1 MASFAFYLITGGALI
16 VFILAGSSLFIYA
29 AGLWLERINQKYA
42 GLVADSDKTQRK
54 AIKQKMN
61 RETKIVTGIS
71 ASILIGVSVLFLKY
85 FNFFGSNINGL
96 INNLFGLTPIPTL
109 SLMLPLG
116 AIILHSSG
124 SQLYNRRIQRH
135 CQG

>member
-16 VFILAGSSLFIYA
+16 VFILASSLFIYA

-42 GLVADSDKTQRK
+42 GIIADSDKTQRK

-61 RETKIVTGIS
+61 REKKIVTGIS
-71 ASILIGVSVLFLKY
+71 ASILIGVLLFLKY

-96 INNLFGLTPIPTL
+96 IK
-109 SLMLPLG
+109 
-116 AIILHSSG
+116 
-124 SQLYNRRIQRH
+124 
-135 CQG
+135 

>member
-16 VFILAGSSLFIYA
+16 VFILASSLFIYA

-42 GLVADSDKTQRK
+42 GIIADSDKTQRK

-61 RETKIVTGIS
+61 REKKIVTGIS
-71 ASILIGVSVLFLKY
+71 ASILIGVLLFLKY

-96 INNLFGLTPIPTL
+96 INNLFGLTPNAAPRC
-109 SLMLPLG
+109 
-116 AIILHSSG
+116 IILHSSG